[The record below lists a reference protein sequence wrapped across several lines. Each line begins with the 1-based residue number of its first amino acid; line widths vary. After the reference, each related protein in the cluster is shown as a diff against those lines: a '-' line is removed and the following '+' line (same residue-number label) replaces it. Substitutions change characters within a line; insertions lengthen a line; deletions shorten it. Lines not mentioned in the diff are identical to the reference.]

1 MAALHTQR
9 SWLNKANL
17 ARLILLKT
25 WQLRKW
31 HHWNQLPPELPVL
44 GRNNSRNRFI
54 ITTPFIEGCLP
65 ARAPP
70 PLLPCCQVSINLLN
84 PTSAL
89 RGHYH
94 DYYPHFTGG
103 INWSLERGSV
113 ASWGTALRKIRCYPR
128 SLSVWPDL
136 EKGSLRMWL
145 RVEMEKSSWIIWW
158 ALNAI
163 TSALLIRKKQG
174 TSLGVQ
180 WLGLV
185 FPLQGGTGE
194 PWSGKIPQTVWWGQ
208 KKKEKKKETERDFTY
223 TEEKTTWR
231 QRQRPE
237 LCSHKS
243 GTSGAIRN
251 QKRQGTN
258 SPLGPSQHV
267 QRWHL
272 DFGPEIQISDFWPPD
287 CGRINFRC
295 LKLAS
300 LWSFVTAATGNL
312 YRSMAHGHTAMKW
325 LKT

>member
-25 WQLRKW
+25 WQLGKW

-44 GRNNSRNRFI
+44 GRNNSRNRFV

-70 PLLPCCQVSINLLN
+70 TPHPCRQVSINLLN

-94 DYYPHFTGG
+94 DYYPHFTGA
-103 INWSLERGSV
+103 INWGLERGSV

-158 ALNAI
+158 TLNAI
-163 TSALLIRKKQG
+163 TSALLIREKQG

-180 WLGLV
+180 WLGLLC
-185 FPLQGGTGE
+185 FHCRGHRFD
-194 PWSGKIPQTVWWGQ
+194 PWSGKSPQTASCSQ
-208 KKKEKKKETERDFTY
+208 KKEKEEETERDFMY
-223 TEEKTTWR
+223 TEEKTMWR
-231 QRQRPE
+231 RRQRPG
-237 LCSHKS
+237 LCSRS
-243 GTSGAIRN
+243 
-251 QKRQGTN
+251 
-258 SPLGPSQHV
+258 LGHLEPSEA
-267 QRWHL
+267 RR
-272 DFGPEIQISDFWPPD
+272 DKGQI
-287 CGRINFRC
+287 
-295 LKLAS
+295 LL
-300 LWSFVTAATGNL
+300 
-312 YRSMAHGHTAMKW
+312 
-325 LKT
+325 